1 MSKVLTFVG
10 WLLSSS
16 SLMSGCSALFQS
28 KVDTGIGLIIWGL
41 VFLPVSYSKII
52 KGHELGKNYNRNKTI
67 LGRII
72 IFLISPVIV
81 SFIVPE
87 SQQASK
93 PQTTPTQVVIQTPK
107 AETSKPVV
115 VSAEYKMFRAAGA
128 SPEKA
133 QALKDACI
141 ADKTC
146 PKTLEIAKAVVKGEI
161 TLGLVSKPGQPC
173 TEAEFKQE
181 EKSEGISN
189 FCYYKSAEYKKAMR
203 EAEAANKAQEKDSSD
218 NDSSTESVP
227 SSSLT
232 GQEYQKQAVLAMA
245 QKFVDE
251 ADTPEKVEALG
262 ENCRIM
268 LESGTAKEKALCIG
282 IASIYAG
289 Q

>member
-1 MSKVLTFVG
+1 MRTVRWF
-10 WLLSSS
+10 LSSF
-16 SLMSGCSALFQS
+16 LFLTGCAELF
-28 KVDTGIGLIIWGL
+28 TPNLARAIGFIIWGL
-41 VFLPVSYSKII
+41 IFLPVSYSKII
-52 KGHELGKNYNRNKTI
+52 KGYGLGKNYNRNKSI
-67 LGRII
+67 YGRII
-72 IFLISPVIV
+72 IFLISPAIV

-93 PQTTPTQVVIQTPK
+93 PQTTPTQVVVQTPK
-107 AETSKPVV
+107 VETPKPVV

-133 QALKDACI
+133 QALKDACT

-161 TLGLVSKPGQPC
+161 TLGVVSKPDRPC
-173 TEAEFKQE
+173 TVAELEQE
-181 EKSEGISN
+181 NKSEGISN
-189 FCYYKSAEYKKAMR
+189 FCYFKSAEYKKAMR
-203 EAEAANKAQEKDSSD
+203 EAEAANKAQEKNSSD

-227 SSSLT
+227 SASPT

-268 LESGTAKEKALCIG
+268 LESGTAKEKALCLG